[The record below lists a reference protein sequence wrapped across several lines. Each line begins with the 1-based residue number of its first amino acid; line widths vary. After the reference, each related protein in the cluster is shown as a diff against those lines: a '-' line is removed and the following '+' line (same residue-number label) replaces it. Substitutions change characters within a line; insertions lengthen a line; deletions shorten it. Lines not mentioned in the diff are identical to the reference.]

1 VNPFSEDAALEFGES
16 SAHLKH
22 CAACRRA
29 GIESLLMQVKITF
42 KRLQF
47 SQESDQVLQTATKA
61 VHGPG
66 SDHVDLA
73 RSRILD
79 QAVECRTFVA
89 AFAAANTGIP
99 VNLNDF
105 PF

>member
-1 VNPFSEDAALEFGES
+1 VNAFSDDPALEFGEN
-16 SAHLKH
+16 SAHLKD
-22 CAACRRA
+22 CAACWRA
-29 GIESLLMQVKITF
+29 RIERLLMQVKITF
-42 KRLQF
+42 KRLQLN
-47 SQESDQVLQTATKA
+47 QESHQILQTPTKA
-61 VHGPG
+61 VHRPG
-66 SDHVDLA
+66 SDYVDLA

-89 AFAAANTGIP
+89 AANTGIP